1 MVDPDP
7 TGDTPSVQA
16 RGGSQ
21 LLCYNVG
28 KLGAGSFLGAC
39 SLHNQPFLNKK
50 VGDLVPHAAAALL
63 VLFADRPFY
72 VGPTCW
78 MNLISSQTQ
87 ISLQAPGTAKVSE
100 TELHGLLDDML
111 GAQPQMCAI

>member
-1 MVDPDP
+1 MSKIIDVRNAVIGFLKENIK
-7 TGDTPSVQA
+7 TTIK
-16 RGGSQ
+16 
-21 LLCYNVG
+21 
-28 KLGAGSFLGAC
+28 KL
-39 SLHNQPFLNKK
+39 LNKK

-111 GAQPQMCAI
+111 GVNLRCVLFDFLLRHRRLTP